1 MAIVETN
8 AKETKKEKVK
18 IQYILQNAE
27 QRILHS

>member
-18 IQYILQNAE
+18 IQYILKNAE
-27 QRILHS
+27 QRTLHS